1 MVQET
6 ETLSQ
11 GKFVGVCQFGPKYTG
26 PLSAA
31 RLNSVGGSMFNVLL
45 DLSPVTEAF
54 MTVLYPY
61 DGSHSYRTEVY

>member
-11 GKFVGVCQFGPKYTG
+11 GKFVGVCQFGPKYSG

-31 RLNSVGGSMFNVLL
+31 RLNSVGGSMFNVQRSIRLEY
-45 DLSPVTEAF
+45 LSPVTEAF
-54 MTVLYPY
+54 IDSSLPI
-61 DGSHSYRTEVY
+61 